1 LTTAHNLCFCLLH
14 RKIPAA
20 MGKVVINSYAE
31 FEGLV
36 GKEIGTSDYHRITQ
50 EQIDLFA
57 DATLDHQWIHV
68 DRARARKESPY
79 GDTIAHGYLSISIL
93 PYLWNQIIQVNN
105 ITMLVNYG
113 IENLKFGQ
121 PVVVNS
127 EVRIVAGLKS
137 LINLRGTAK
146 AEVEVALEVRDS
158 KKPAFKG
165 VIIFL
170 YQFK

>member
-1 LTTAHNLCFCLLH
+1 
-14 RKIPAA
+14 
-20 MGKVVINSYAE
+20 MGKVVINSYEE
-31 FEGLV
+31 FEQLV
-36 GKEIGTSDYHRITQ
+36 GKEIGISDYHQVTQ
-50 EQIDLFA
+50 EQIDKFA

-68 DRARARKESPY
+68 DRERAKNESPY

-93 PYLWNQIIQVNN
+93 PYLWAQIIEVNN

-121 PVVVNS
+121 PVVVGNH
-127 EVRIVAGLKS
+127 VRIVARLKS

-146 AEVEVALEVRDS
+146 AEVEVVLEIKES

-165 VIIFL
+165 VVIFL

>member
-1 LTTAHNLCFCLLH
+1 MA
-14 RKIPAA
+14 
-20 MGKVVINSYAE
+20 KVIINSYSE
-31 FEGLV
+31 FEKLV
-36 GKEIGTSDYHRITQ
+36 GKQIGVSEYHRVTQ
-50 EQIDLFA
+50 EQIGRFA

-68 DRARARKESPY
+68 DRERAKKESPY

-93 PYLWNQIIQVNN
+93 PYLWDQIIQVNN

-113 IENLKFGQ
+113 IESLKFGQ
-121 PVVVNS
+121 PVVVDS
-127 EVRIVAGLKS
+127 EVRIAAGLKS

-146 AEVEVALEVRDS
+146 AEVEVVLEIKDS

-170 YQFK
+170 YQFKKMND

>member
-1 LTTAHNLCFCLLH
+1 
-14 RKIPAA
+14 
-20 MGKVVINSYAE
+20 MGKVVINSYEE
-31 FEGLV
+31 FEQLV
-36 GKEIGTSDYHRITQ
+36 GKEIGVSAYHQVTQ
-50 EQIDLFA
+50 DQIDQFA

-68 DRARARKESPY
+68 DRERARKESPY
-79 GDTIAHGYLSISIL
+79 GDTIAHGYLSLSIL
-93 PYLWNQIIQVNN
+93 PYLWDQIIEVKN

-146 AEVEVALEVRDS
+146 AEVEVTLEIKESR
-158 KKPAFKG
+158 KNAFKG
-165 VIIFL
+165 VFIFL
-170 YQFK
+170 YQFKSS

>member
-1 LTTAHNLCFCLLH
+1 
-14 RKIPAA
+14 
-20 MGKVVINSYAE
+20 MGKVVINNYEE
-31 FEGLV
+31 FEQLV
-36 GKEIGTSDYHRITQ
+36 GKEIGISDYHQVTQ

-68 DRARARKESPY
+68 DKERARNESPY
-79 GDTIAHGYLSISIL
+79 GDTIAHGYLSLSIL
-93 PYLWNQIIQVNN
+93 PYLWEQIIQVNN

-113 IENLKFGQ
+113 IDNLKFGQ

-146 AEVEVALEVRDS
+146 AEVEVVLEIKGG
-158 KKPAFKG
+158 KKAAFKG
-165 VIIFL
+165 VFVFL